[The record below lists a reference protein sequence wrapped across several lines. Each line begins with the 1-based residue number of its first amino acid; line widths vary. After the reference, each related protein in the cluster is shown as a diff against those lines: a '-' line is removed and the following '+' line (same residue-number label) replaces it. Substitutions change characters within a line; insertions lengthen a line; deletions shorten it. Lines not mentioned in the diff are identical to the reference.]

1 MAGENI
7 PVAAN
12 VLGTIGTVFWCIQLV
27 PQIWHNWR
35 HKKTDG
41 LPASMMLLWAV
52 CSVPFGVY
60 MILQNVNIP
69 LQIQPQIFGFFGFVS
84 WGQILYY
91 NHGYSQLKATLL
103 VIGSCLLCGG
113 LEVLLILTLRIPYRK
128 GITWPDLIFG
138 VIAAIMLAVGFVPLY
153 FEVWKRRGR
162 VAGVNWVFLSIDS
175 LGALFSLFALAAQG
189 TFDILGGILYLVVF
203 LAEVGLFASHV
214 IWRLRHRKLV
224 RAAKESGK
232 SLEEFLAEE
241 GDGKDVENETKAS
254 SVVQTP
260 AEHGVRVPENHEN
273 EAVASTSREDRD
285 LERGPD

>member
-1 MAGENI
+1 MATENI

-91 NHGYSQLKATLL
+91 HHGHSRLKATLL
-103 VIGSCLLCGG
+103 VIGSCLLCAG
-113 LEVLLILTLRIPYRK
+113 LEVMFILTLRIPYRK

-203 LAEVGLFASHV
+203 LAEVGLFTSHV
-214 IWRLRHRKLV
+214 IWRLRHRQIV
-224 RAAKESGK
+224 REAKESGK
-232 SLEEFLAEE
+232 SVEELLAEKE
-241 GDGKDVENETKAS
+241 DGRDRENKTNTS

-260 AEHGVRVPENHEN
+260 VEQGVTDNN
-273 EAVASTSREDRD
+273 ETVTLAREERD